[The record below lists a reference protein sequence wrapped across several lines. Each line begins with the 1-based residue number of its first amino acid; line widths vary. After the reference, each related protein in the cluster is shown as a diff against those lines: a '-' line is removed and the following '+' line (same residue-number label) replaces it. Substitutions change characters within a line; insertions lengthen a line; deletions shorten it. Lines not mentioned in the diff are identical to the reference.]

1 MDRTA
6 LARKNLDKRFVQMRE
21 VSMAV
26 PPRGWIRAIREA
38 LGLSTRQLAERMGSS
53 QSWISVLEKAEVSGT
68 TTLKSMRQAAEA
80 MDCTLVYALIPTKS
94 LAETLQDRAQRR
106 ADDEL
111 RHLDHSMQLENQGMT
126 ADNLNAERQRLIA
139 ELLVGSPRKLWNNK

>member
-1 MDRTA
+1 MDHTA
-6 LARKNLDKRFVQMRE
+6 LARKNLDKRFAQMRA
-21 VSMAV
+21 VPMTV

-38 LGLSTRQLAERMGSS
+38 LGLSTRQLAERMESS

-94 LAETLQDRAQRR
+94 LAETLQHRAEMR
-106 ADDEL
+106 AEDEL
-111 RHLDHSMQLENQGMT
+111 RHLNHSMQLENQGMT
-126 ADNLNAERQRLIA
+126 ADNLSAERKRLIT
-139 ELLVGSPRKLWNNK
+139 ELLDGSPRKLWINK